1 MNRSLTSDAEA
12 MVGDSALPRDNGA
25 FVFDEPWEG
34 QAFGLAV
41 ALVDRLGL
49 PWREF
54 QQRLITAIAARPH
67 GPYYEN
73 WAAALESLAIDF
85 NLVSSDELDSHTGGP
100 RTAAH
105 HDHGDE

>member
-1 MNRSLTSDAEA
+1 MG
-12 MVGDSALPRDNGA
+12 GDCALPRDNGA

-67 GPYYEN
+67 GPYYEC

-85 NLVSSDELDSHTGGP
+85 DLVSSDELDAHTRVAGAVGHDE
-100 RTAAH
+100 H
-105 HDHGDE
+105 HDDHE